1 MVCKESLS
9 RALFINKAMYY
20 KHFRQISI
28 FEFMEENTMKK
39 TVRKEFS
46 KEEQEI
52 IKVFLKVLSKN
63 FEIEIVDFLYE
74 EVIEELKI
82 R

>member
-1 MVCKESLS
+1 
-9 RALFINKAMYY
+9 
-20 KHFRQISI
+20 
-28 FEFMEENTMKK
+28 MEENTMKK